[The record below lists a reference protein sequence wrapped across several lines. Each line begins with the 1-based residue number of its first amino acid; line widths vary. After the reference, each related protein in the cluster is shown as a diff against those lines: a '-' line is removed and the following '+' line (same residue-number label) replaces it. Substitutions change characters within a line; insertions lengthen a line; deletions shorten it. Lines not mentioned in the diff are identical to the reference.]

1 MPCDKQ
7 KLQGK
12 CSVMIINSIKQ
23 KPVKAFNV
31 DDFEYLLISVWLL
44 DVCLFALI

>member
-1 MPCDKQ
+1 
-7 KLQGK
+7 
-12 CSVMIINSIKQ
+12 MIINSIKQ

-44 DVCLFALI
+44 VRCLFVCSHLTHTSLPSY